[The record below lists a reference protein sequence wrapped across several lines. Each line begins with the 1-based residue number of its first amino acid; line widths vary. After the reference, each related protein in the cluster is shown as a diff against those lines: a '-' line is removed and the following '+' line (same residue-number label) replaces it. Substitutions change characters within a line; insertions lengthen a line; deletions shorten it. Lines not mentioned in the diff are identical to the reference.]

1 MNAPTGEKTR
11 ADAVMSQPPAEFVR
25 YFTEDKMMLHALLWS
40 PPEGSTIAVIY
51 VPGMGG
57 GFACPNDLN
66 PLARTMIQNGY
77 AFMAIN
83 TRSVNPPGIMFA
95 KFEDCL
101 QDLGAAVTYVRSRG
115 FTQVVLIG
123 DSLGGPRVSYYW
135 TETKDPDI
143 KAIIY
148 LGAIKSPYLEA
159 QLRWNEKE
167 RAHYDAFLE
176 DARSRVAEGRGQDIM
191 SYPWFKEM
199 PPVMFSAQ
207 TFVNL
212 FGSPDDSNASTLKYA
227 PEITLPVLVMHGRQ
241 DSRSLPKNSEDIF
254 EALTSVQRKDF
265 VLVDSD
271 HFFVAPPQSQAIGV
285 AMVQWLQEVV
295 PVSREL

>member
-1 MNAPTGEKTR
+1 MGPGQGPTSGGPGGPNE
-11 ADAVMSQPPAEFVR
+11 PLPLAEFVR
-25 YFTEDKMMLHALLWS
+25 YFTEDKIPLHALLWS
-40 PPEGSTIAVIY
+40 PPAGSKTVAIY

-66 PLARTMIQNGY
+66 PVARTLIKSGY

-95 KFEDCL
+95 KFEDCIP
-101 QDLGAAVTYVRSRG
+101 DLAAAVGYAKSRG
-115 FTQVVLIG
+115 FTDVVLIG

-135 TETKDPDI
+135 AETREASVR
-143 KAIIY
+143 AIVF

-159 QLRWNEKE
+159 QMRWNDEE
-167 RAHYDAFLE
+167 RAQYEQFLQK
-176 DARSRVAEGRGQDIM
+176 ARDYVAQGRGREILT
-191 SYPWFKEM
+191 YPWFKEM

-212 FGSPDDSNASTLKYA
+212 FGTPDDSKANTITYA
-227 PEITLPVLVMHGRQ
+227 PEITLPALVMHGKR

-254 EALTSVQRKDF
+254 EALTAASRKDF

-271 HFFVAPPQSQAIGV
+271 HFFVAPPQAKAVGE
-285 AMVQWLQEVV
+285 AMATWLKQVV
-295 PVSREL
+295 PTGQ